1 MSDLS
6 CPQCGTAQAPRFRA
20 AKMVTCP
27 SCGTTLYLD
36 DQAARLAGDQGVL
49 HELPAPIG
57 LGEDFRHG
65 PIRLTPL
72 GFLRYDYGP
81 GTWDEYWCIDPK
93 GEGIW
98 LSVDEGE
105 MVLQAPIPQINAPKT
120 SPHLRL
126 GHQISFQGLDWTI
139 TEIGTAKLIG
149 WRGELPFAAY
159 LNAQHS
165 YLNCSRG
172 NRLLS
177 AELWPREDG
186 TQGSHWS
193 LGQWLDPYDIR
204 PSTIRARA

>member
-1 MSDLS
+1 MTDLS

-27 SCGTTLYLD
+27 SCGTTLFLD
-36 DQAARLAGDQGVL
+36 DQAVRLAGQQGVL
-49 HELPAPIG
+49 HELPAPIS

-105 MVLQAPIPQINAPKT
+105 MVLQAPIPELHAPKT

-126 GHQISFQGLDWTI
+126 GHQISFQGLDWAVQELGEAT
-139 TEIGTAKLIG
+139 LIG
-149 WRGELPFAAY
+149 WRGELPFAAT
-159 LNAQHS
+159 LGETHR
-165 YLNCSRG
+165 YLNCARG
-172 NRLLS
+172 ERLLS
-177 AELWPREDG
+177 AELHEDG
-186 TQGSHWS
+186 ARWF
-193 LGQWLDPYDIR
+193 LGQWLDAYDIR
-204 PSTIRARA
+204 KRARA

>member
-204 PSTIRARA
+204 KRTRA

>member
-36 DQAARLAGDQGVL
+36 DQAARLAGEQGVL

-93 GEGIW
+93 GAGIW

-105 MVLQAPIPQINAPKT
+105 MVLQAPIPQINAPQT
-120 SPHLRL
+120 TPHLRL
-126 GHQISFQGLDWTI
+126 GHLISFQGLDWTI
-139 TEIGTAKLIG
+139 TEIGTAELIG

-159 LNAQHS
+159 LGAQHS

-204 PSTIRARA
+204 VRA